1 MKLPR
6 RRFLQLAASAPA
18 LPALVRSASADTYPS
33 RPVRILVGYAP
44 GGVNDIVARLTGQIL
59 SDRLGQPFAIENHPG
74 AGSNVATEE
83 VVRAAPDGYTLL
95 EASTS
100 NAWNAA
106 IYQNL
111 NFDFIRDIVPVA
123 STVRTFNV
131 MIVNSSFPANSV
143 PLFIQYAK
151 AHPGEIKM
159 GAAGPGSSPHLFG
172 ELFKVRTGI
181 DLVTVQFRG
190 DDLIIPELLAGRIQ
204 VVFGSVVSWIDYIKA
219 GDVRPLGVTS
229 AQRTAILP
237 HLPPISQFV
246 PDYEGVGWQGI
257 GAPKNTPAEIVEKL
271 NREINAGLEDDK
283 FRSKIAELGGE
294 PFANS
299 PAEFGQFIAEYTSRW
314 AKIIRAANIK
324 AQ

>member
-18 LPALVRSASADTYPS
+18 LPAIVRAARADAYPS

-44 GGVNDIVARLTGQIL
+44 GGVNDIVARLIGEML
-59 SDRLGQPFAIENHPG
+59 SNRLGQPFVIENHPG
-74 AGSNVATEE
+74 AGSNVATED

-190 DDLIIPELLAGRIQ
+190 DDLIIPELLSGRIQ

-229 AQRTAILP
+229 AQRAAILP

-257 GAPKNTPAEIVEKL
+257 GAPRNTPAEIVDKL

-283 FRSKIAELGGE
+283 VRSKIAELGGE

-299 PAEFGQFIAEYTSRW
+299 PAEFGQFITEYTSRW

-324 AQ
+324 AE